1 MKQPIWLKIFIILIV
16 YAGQLAYSKGL
27 AAHRARCP
35 CTNVHIYAEK
45 QSDITVVC
53 EVLTETI
60 SFMVEAGLDIQD
72 TFDIHLIERLEGFP
86 QQNLYLGV
94 YKQQINEIHI
104 LSYES
109 CKRRCL
115 NDCCCGIE
123 LTRKLHTSLIVHE
136 TAHALTV
143 NLLENKTGCIAAA
156 EYIAYTTQF
165 SLMPA
170 DLRQRILADITNE
183 GFVNDVEITSLFHDL
198 SPSVFAVKAYKHF
211 IRPENGKMFYKKL
224 TSEQYILDRE
234 D

>member
-1 MKQPIWLKIFIILIV
+1 MKRPIRLKIFIVLIV
-16 YAGQLAYSKGL
+16 CAGQLVCSIVL
-27 AAHRARCP
+27 AAHRTRCP
-35 CTNVHIYAEK
+35 FTNVHIHTEK
-45 QSDITVVC
+45 QSDIPVVC
-53 EVLTETI
+53 QILTDTI
-60 SFMVEAGLDIQD
+60 SFMVEAGLDVQD

-109 CKRRCL
+109 CKRRCI
-115 NDCCCGIE
+115 DECCCGIE
-123 LTRKLHTSLIVHE
+123 LSRQLHTSLIVHE
-136 TAHALTV
+136 IAHALTV
-143 NLLENKTGCIAAA
+143 DLLEYETGCIAAA

-183 GFVNDVEITSLFHDL
+183 GFVNEVEITSLFHDL

-211 IRPENGKMFYKKL
+211 IRPENGKIFYKKL
-224 TSEQYILDRE
+224 ISGKCILD
-234 D
+234 